1 MTNSTLSIQ
10 HSTFL
15 DAHVH
20 FWKYDAENPEFDW
33 IDSTMSK
40 ISKTFLPENLIQ
52 NSKSN
57 IQNFIAVQASQTWQ
71 ETEFLL
77 DLASKHAFIKGVVG
91 WIDLVQSEEFIVRS
105 IQNFNYEPS
114 TINYKLLK
122 GFRHI
127 LQAEPKGFMLQSR
140 FIEGIKTIGKL
151 GYTYD
156 ILIKYTQLDE
166 AFELVKQSPNQKFVI
181 DHLAKPDIKNREIEL
196 WKKGISKFA
205 TVDNVYCKVSGMVTE
220 ADWGNW
226 KKEDFNPYLDTVFN
240 VFGTDR
246 IMFGS
251 DWPVCL
257 LAGGYEQALNIV
269 EEYISTLSENEKQ
282 KIMAT
287 NAATFYNI

>member
-91 WIDLVQSEEFIVRS
+91 WIDLLNPNSTFD
-105 IQNFNYEPS
+105 IQHS
-114 TINYKLLK
+114 TFLK

-166 AFELVKQSPNQKFVI
+166 AFELVKQCPNQKFVI
-181 DHLAKPDIKNREIEL
+181 DHLAKPDVKNREIEL

-226 KKEDFNPYLDTVFN
+226 KKTDFNPYLDTVFD